1 MDGSNSALSAGAISF
16 TPFTAGAQMV
26 PTSDTGGQWMP
37 GTQIPQPHVYEQDGV
52 YAEHDAAD
60 AFAQQ
65 YHHSQRGHSRRWSQP
80 NPQYAH
86 HFGQHGAVP
95 LRGQMYDINMYSQHQ
110 GQMQYHF
117 SPPSSPPTTP
127 DVQVNTPPTMSLSG
141 GSRRHSRSAP
151 PSRRNSS
158 PDLGRRATAPS
169 GQRIYLLPKAV
180 NSDLLHHGVQL
191 DYDEAASC

>member
-60 AFAQQ
+60 AFAQGQQ
-65 YHHSQRGHSRRWSQP
+65 YHHSHRGHSRRWSQP
-80 NPQYAH
+80 NPQYAQRS
-86 HFGQHGAVP
+86 GQQMTP
-95 LRGQMYDINMYSQHQ
+95 GQMYDINMYARHQQ

-117 SPPSSPPTTP
+117 SPPPSPPTTP
-127 DVQVNTPPTMSLSG
+127 DIQIGTPPPMSLSSR
-141 GSRRHSRSAP
+141 SRRHSRSGP
-151 PSRRNSS
+151 PGRRNSS
-158 PDLGRRATAPS
+158 PDLGRRATTPS

-191 DYDEAASC
+191 DYDEAASF